1 METVSSLIRSELA
14 RLEWVQADL
23 ARVLGWPVQTLS
35 EVMKDKRRIDASMAL
50 DLSRATSHGPEKW
63 LSVQVFQ
70 ELDKACKHP
79 DSLPR
84 LEEISARAKL
94 EARVPV
100 RELVKR
106 KIISAGE
113 IAIQEQEVDELLGPN
128 PTWRASAKR
137 SGVLGQP
144 FSRIQTA
151 WMALARRQAADLAVG
166 EYDETQFADVV
177 ASLPRSLHAPADF
190 VGLPHVFAEAG
201 VALVH
206 VKPFPGGRIDG
217 VSMEVNG
224 HPLIA
229 ISGRGKRLDKVMFA
243 VLHESAHVIS
253 GHWLDSPWL
262 HDSDGSALA
271 QDEQEVEE
279 QVNDL
284 ASSWIFPN
292 GFKLQAPVTRRTISV
307 LAETN
312 GLSEAVVIGH
322 LQHQGFVEWSS
333 VLGRGLPSIG
343 EALAKWP

>member
-1 METVSSLIRSELA
+1 METVSSLIRGELA
-14 RLEWVQADL
+14 RLDWVQADL

-50 DLSRATSHGPEKW
+50 DLSSVTSRGPEKW
-63 LSVQVFQ
+63 LSVQVAQ
-70 ELDKACKHP
+70 ELDNARHRP

-84 LEEISARAKL
+84 LEEISARARL
-94 EARVPV
+94 ETRVPV

-106 KIISAGE
+106 KIISAGD
-113 IAIQEQEVDELLGPN
+113 IAVQEQEVDELLGPN
-128 PTWRASAKR
+128 PTLGVSAKR
-137 SGVLGQP
+137 SGVLYRP

-151 WMALARRQAADLAVG
+151 WMALARRQAADLEVG
-166 EYDETQFADVV
+166 EFDETQFADIV
-177 ASLPRSLHAPADF
+177 ASLPRSLRAPADF
-190 VGLPHVFAEAG
+190 TGLPHVFAEAG

-217 VSMEVNG
+217 VSMEING

-253 GHWLDSPWL
+253 GHWRESPWL
-262 HDSDGSALA
+262 HDSDSAALA
-271 QDEQEVEE
+271 QDEREVEE

-292 GFKLQAPVTRRTISV
+292 GFRLQAPVTRRTISV

-312 GLSEAVVIGH
+312 GLSDAVVIGH
-322 LQHQGFVEWSS
+322 LQHQGIVEWSS
-333 VLGRGLPSIG
+333 VLGRGLPSIE
-343 EALAKWP
+343 EALLKWP